1 MKSETPRSDALRN
14 GLMPF
19 SGKTTVTF
27 HVIQWMKH
35 SQQLERELNEAN
47 DKLSKH
53 KTNNRRRDA

>member
-1 MKSETPRSDALRN
+1 
-14 GLMPF
+14 MPF
-19 SGKTTVTF
+19 AGKTTVTF